1 MAGSVLQNPFARPV
15 QQQQQ
20 QSQNKPQGQEGPI
33 SNVIPPEDN
42 INPPDPNDPNKRI
55 DPNKKKPEEND
66 PMLDFGKLWEDP
78 PVDPNNPPPEKPT
91 TFLPKIDPAKIAET
105 LGKIDFS
112 KAITPEESAAIK
124 AGGDNAQAAH
134 LSVLNKSLRQ
144 SMMTMFNVATRLVE
158 QGLSNAEG
166 RFLGKVP
173 DHVKDIMV
181 SNDLTANDP
190 LMSNPA
196 FAPLVESTRQ
206 RFQEKFPK
214 ATPAQISKATKAYI
228 QELVKS
234 ATAPEKIDEPDNTK
248 KLATGATDADWS
260 KWIEEELKKEL
271 P

>member
-20 QSQNKPQGQEGPI
+20 QQQQPPKPPEGPI
-33 SNVIPPEDN
+33 STVIPPEDN
-42 INPPDPNDPNKRI
+42 LDPPDPKNRVDPK
-55 DPNKKKPEEND
+55 NKKPGSDD
-66 PMLDFGKLWEDP
+66 PMLDFAKLWEDP

-112 KAITPEESAAIK
+112 KSITPEESAAIK
-124 AGGDNAQAAH
+124 AGGDAAQAAH
-134 LSVLNKSLRQ
+134 LSVLNKSHRQ
-144 SMMTMFNVATRLVE
+144 AMMTMFNVATRLVE

-166 RFLGKVP
+166 RFMGQVP
-173 DHVKDIMV
+173 SHVKDIMV
-181 SNDLTANDP
+181 SNDLTSNDP

-234 ATAPEKIDEPDNTK
+234 ATAPALKPEEDNTK
-248 KLATGATDADWS
+248 KLATGATDADWG
-260 KWIEEELKKEL
+260 KWIEEELAKEL